1 MFRHAL
7 KRFTTTAYKAAETLA
22 QMEGPNQ
29 YGIQVAKAQRAVNG
43 FVGGM
48 RQSPQ
53 RRPEYSFNAP

>member
-1 MFRHAL
+1 MFRHGL
-7 KRFTTTAYKAAETLA
+7 RRFTSTAYKAAETLA

-48 RQSPQ
+48 PQSPQ
-53 RRPEYSFNAP
+53 